1 MDKNV
6 ARDRDFYRDFI
17 LYIYI
22 YIYFIENWKVMI
34 RKVNFIVAWA
44 IWFVH

>member
-1 MDKNV
+1 MDKNE
-6 ARDRDFYRDFI
+6 ARERDFYRDIYFF

-22 YIYFIENWKVMI
+22 FFIENWKVMI

-44 IWFVH
+44 IWCVH